1 MNRITTTT
9 ILRIVTCI
17 VCIIILAEISWNTLQ
32 RIRSSNRWLIFIK
45 AVERIQLVECILLT
59 IIIIFIIQNLGY
71 TICFCSC
78 TIKTHG
84 SIMGSACCTIS
95 CSWNCCECGQLLI
108 KLLIILL
115 GSASSRYSCIFA
127 LRNQS
132 VYFFY

>member
-1 MNRITTTT
+1 
-9 ILRIVTCI
+9 
-17 VCIIILAEISWNTLQ
+17 
-32 RIRSSNRWLIFIK
+32 
-45 AVERIQLVECILLT
+45 
-59 IIIIFIIQNLGY
+59 
-71 TICFCSC
+71 
-78 TIKTHG
+78 
-84 SIMGSACCTIS
+84 MGSACCTIS